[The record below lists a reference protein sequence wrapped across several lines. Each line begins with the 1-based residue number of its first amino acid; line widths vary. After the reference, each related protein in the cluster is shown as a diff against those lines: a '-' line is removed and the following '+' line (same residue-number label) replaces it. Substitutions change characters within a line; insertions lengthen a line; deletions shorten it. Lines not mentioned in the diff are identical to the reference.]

1 MQGQEEITTAFYS
14 GPSYRYVEEL
24 ASSEAVSDFWYVT
37 TLEGYP
43 LQQGEGGTSMTQSE
57 GKGVFIYHEYNY
69 TTWAQNVTIDEDVFK
84 VPDVCLTATKKCSF
98 P

>member
-24 ASSEAVSDFWYVT
+24 ASSEAVSEFWYVT
-37 TLEGYP
+37 DLEGYP
-43 LQQGEGGTSMTQSE
+43 LQQGEGGTSMTQPA
-57 GKGVFIYHEYNY
+57 GKGVFIYHEYNA
-69 TTWAQNVTIDEDVFK
+69 TTWAQNVTIDADVFK
-84 VPDVCLTATKKCSF
+84 VPDICRTATEQCAF